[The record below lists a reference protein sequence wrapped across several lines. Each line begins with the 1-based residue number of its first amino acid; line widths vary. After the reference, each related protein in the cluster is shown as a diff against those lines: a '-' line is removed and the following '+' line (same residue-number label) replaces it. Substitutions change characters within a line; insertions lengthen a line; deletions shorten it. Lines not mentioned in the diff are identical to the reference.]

1 MLEEKMVFVL
11 GDVLPTNYDA
21 AITLFSVFQTPES
34 DKMKNCISSYVSA
47 LIDTWINVFGE
58 AHAQDRKII
67 TEKLTQVVTHCKTHA

>member
-1 MLEEKMVFVL
+1 MVFVL

-21 AITLFSVFQTPES
+21 AITLFSVFQTSGS